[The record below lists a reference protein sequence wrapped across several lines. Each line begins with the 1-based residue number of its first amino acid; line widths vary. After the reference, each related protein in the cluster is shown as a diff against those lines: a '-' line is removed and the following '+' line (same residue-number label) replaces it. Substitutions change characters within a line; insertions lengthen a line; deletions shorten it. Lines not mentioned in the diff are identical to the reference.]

1 MDNPVAVRVIE
12 RTGDL
17 DRADQRLFER
27 QSPGRQSLGQRVA
40 FEVLHDEEVDLVM
53 APDVVERADVRVRER
68 GDCPRFAG
76 EAGAH
81 LFIACVTC
89 GQDFDR
95 HRAIETGID
104 RPKDFSHAA
113 GTESAFD
120 PVGAEG
126 DTRADLE
133 AIVQQRCGGCPERSI
148 QEDTRYVLTKQ
159 RLHLASQVLVAR
171 TRLVEERLT
180 HRLIPIDG

>member
-1 MDNPVAVRVIE
+1 VRVSE
-12 RTGDL
+12 G
-17 DRADQRLFER
+17 
-27 QSPGRQSLGQRVA
+27 
-40 FEVLHDEEVDLVM
+40 
-53 APDVVERADVRVRER
+53 
-68 GDCPRFAG
+68 GDCARLAG

-95 HRAIETGID
+95 HRAIETGVD

-120 PVGAEG
+120 PVRAEG
-126 DTRADLE
+126 SARADLA
-133 AIVQQRCGGCPERSI
+133 AIVEQGCCCCPERSI

-171 TRLVEERLT
+171 TRLGEERLA
-180 HRLIPIDG
+180 HCLIPIDG